1 MLSTMLT
8 QEHSEVATS
17 RAPAAKNALPLTFE
31 IASGVWRIR
40 ESPPSSRGPA
50 LAEKGRIREAHL
62 SFRVSRDE
70 EFVHLRMTLGDR
82 AVDMGARGHNY
93 LLLTLARQRLRDEA
107 RGLGEAAC
115 GWIRQDDLAHDP
127 MMAPARLN
135 IDVFR
140 IRKQFAAQGLGDA
153 VDIIERRPRVRQLRI
168 GTGRL
173 SVVRE

>member
-1 MLSTMLT
+1 MLT
-8 QEHSEVATS
+8 VATN
-17 RAPAAKNALPLTFE
+17 PLPRTFE

-50 LAEKGRIREAHL
+50 LAERSRIRDVHL
-62 SFRVSRDE
+62 TFRVSQDE
-70 EFVHLRMTLGDR
+70 EFVRLRMTLGDR
-82 AVDMGARGHNY
+82 TVDMGARGHNY
-93 LLLTLARQRLRDEA
+93 LLVTLARQRLRDEA
-107 RGLGEAAC
+107 YGLDEAAC

-140 IRKQFAAQGLGDA
+140 IRKQFAALGLVDA
-153 VDIIERRPRVRQLRI
+153 ADIIERRARVRQLRI

-173 SVVRE
+173 TVVRE

>member
-1 MLSTMLT
+1 MLT
-8 QEHSEVATS
+8 QEHSEVASS
-17 RAPAAKNALPLTFE
+17 RAPVATNAFHRTFE

-40 ESPPSSRGPA
+40 ESPPSSRGPTP
-50 LAEKGRIREAHL
+50 AERSRIREAHL
-62 SFRVSRDE
+62 SFRVSHDE

-82 AVDMGARGHNY
+82 TIDMGARGHNY
-93 LLLTLARQRLRDEA
+93 LLLTLARQRLRDQG
-107 RGLGEAAC
+107 RGLGEETC
-115 GWIRQDDLAHDP
+115 GWLRQDDLAHDP

-140 IRKQFAAQGLGDA
+140 IRKQFAQQGFGDA
-153 VDIIERRPRVRQLRI
+153 ADIIERRPRVRQLRI